1 MAAPN
6 EPKDE
11 SVRIDLP
18 FPTAGKSSDPKIK
31 PRETVRIQL
40 PLREPLGKPPLD
52 TPTEPQPAAGPA
64 AQGVASTQFSRPA
77 NTPSF
82 SPPLSASV
90 MPAPESP
97 SSGPKK
103 ETVRMPLV
111 PAPLPAAG
119 QMKNR
124 VFLSNII
131 FGPSRLC
138 SFSKTAN
145 CAIKS
150 PALRAKKICL
160 SGSKRW
166 AEQIFETFSV
176 NRRGAANGRG
186 VWHNR
191 PSVRHA

>member
-1 MAAPN
+1 MASPN
-6 EPKDE
+6 EPNNE

-18 FPTAGKSSDPKIK
+18 LPTAEKSPDPNIK

-52 TPTEPQPAAGPA
+52 TPTGPQPAAGPA

-119 QMKNR
+119 QMKNSQSLIAMPD
-124 VFLSNII
+124 VALQNSLMPMAPAEKNPMLLYWIVLGVSALILII
-131 FGPSRLC
+131 QIWTY
-138 SFSKTAN
+138 FS
-145 CAIKS
+145 
-150 PALRAKKICL
+150 
-160 SGSKRW
+160 
-166 AEQIFETFSV
+166 
-176 NRRGAANGRG
+176 
-186 VWHNR
+186 
-191 PSVRHA
+191 